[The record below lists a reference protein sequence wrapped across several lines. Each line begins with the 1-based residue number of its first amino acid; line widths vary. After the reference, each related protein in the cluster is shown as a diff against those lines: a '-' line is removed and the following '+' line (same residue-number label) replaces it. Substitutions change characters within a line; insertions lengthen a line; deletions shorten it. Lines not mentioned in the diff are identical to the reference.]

1 MGSDPIYHG
10 RMKIVR
16 LETLRLEEFPNLLWL
31 RVHSDASV
39 VGLGETHRAAPSVEA
54 YVHELIAPRVLGQ
67 DPVEVERLSRSLTGY
82 RGFRGSGVET
92 RAISAFDI
100 ALWDHFARVVNQPLY
115 QVLGGASR
123 QAIRTYNTCAG
134 YQYIRDT
141 RGQTSANWGLGG
153 KPQGPYEDLD
163 AFLHRADELA
173 QSLLEE
179 GIGAM
184 KIWPFD
190 TFAEATEG
198 MHISGAELDRALG
211 PFRKTRKADGNT
223 SDVHA

>member
-1 MGSDPIYHG
+1 MVTVTIYH
-10 RMKIVR
+10 RRLKITKV
-16 LETLRLEEFPNLLWL
+16 ETLRVGEFPNLIWL
-31 RVHSDASV
+31 RMHSDAGII
-39 VGLGETHRAAPSVEA
+39 GLGETHRAAPSVEA
-54 YVHELIAPRVLGQ
+54 YVHEYIAPRVLGR
-67 DPVEVERLSRSLTGY
+67 DPLEIERLSRSLVGY
-82 RGFRGSGVET
+82 LGFRGSGVET

-100 ALWDHFARVVNQPLY
+100 ALWDHYARVVNQPLY

-141 RGQTSANWGLGG
+141 RGQVTANWGLGA

-179 GIGAM
+179 GIDGM

-190 TFAEATEG
+190 PHAEASDG
-198 MHISGAELDRALG
+198 QYISSENLE
-211 PFRKTRKADGNT
+211 
-223 SDVHA
+223 